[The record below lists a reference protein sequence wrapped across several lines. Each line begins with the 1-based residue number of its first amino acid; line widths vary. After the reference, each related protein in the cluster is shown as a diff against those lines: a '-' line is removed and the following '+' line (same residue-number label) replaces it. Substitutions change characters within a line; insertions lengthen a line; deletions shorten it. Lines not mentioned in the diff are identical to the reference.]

1 MPREE
6 PCNLMSPILSSFSR
20 LSFVTAT
27 FRLCHCPPTPTIVLL
42 YTLSVFLSSASFPCS
57 PSPSHTPGF
66 CFLCGLLTPL
76 TSLLAQPAL
85 GWLGPVAPLAP
96 LAQRQPGN

>member
-1 MPREE
+1 VPREE
-6 PCNLMSPILSSFSR
+6 PCNLMSPILSSFLDCP
-20 LSFVTAT
+20 LSLLLFDSVIV
-27 FRLCHCPPTPTIVLL
+27 PPTPTIVLL